1 MTAMTIA
8 TMQKTR
14 MQLRTLALATALA
27 CTSAAWAQTPEAS
40 APAAPAAT
48 AAAASQSAA
57 VSSFGAMDVA
67 RQTTWLGGQVQTNAF
82 ADWSDD
88 DILAMAQAMK
98 PETLVRWLR
107 GEVAKLPEYEYR
119 MRRQE
124 RVKDQWQSQP
134 SLMLIR
140 YRHAPRQVY
149 ARWLKGG
156 SHAGQEIIY
165 DETVRRDEM
174 YGHLGGL
181 FGFASIWSA
190 LDGALAKSQSN
201 HTAREL
207 GLQFIVDTVERD
219 GRAHVAAGGTGK
231 FNEAKMVT
239 ESGERM
245 LRLTWDAPSGPPTFY
260 AKRVRLFF
268 DLKNPWVR
276 VEESWD
282 ESGTELEKIVI
293 ENVTRKTWNDQ
304 TFNPKNP
311 EYKF

>member
-1 MTAMTIA
+1 
-8 TMQKTR
+8 MQV
-14 MQLRTLALATALA
+14 RTLALIAALA
-27 CTSAAWAQTPEAS
+27 CCAPSWAQTPEGSAPVAAPMAAS
-40 APAAPAAT
+40 ASP
-48 AAAASQSAA
+48 SAA
-57 VSSFGAMDVA
+57 VASFSTMDVN
-67 RQTTWLGGQVQTNAF
+67 RQAAWLGTQVHANAF
-82 ADWSDD
+82 ATWSDD

-98 PETLVRWLR
+98 PETLVRWLKA
-107 GEVAKLPEYEYR
+107 EVANLPEYEYR

-134 SLMLIR
+134 ALMLVR

-156 SHAGQEIIY
+156 AHAGQEIIY
-165 DETVRRDEM
+165 DETVRKDEM

-181 FGFASIWSA
+181 FGFAAIWSA
-190 LDGALAKSQSN
+190 LDGQLAKSQSN

-207 GLQFIVDTVERD
+207 GLQFIVESVERD
-219 GRAHVAAGGTGK
+219 GRAHVAAGKSGK
-231 FNEAKMVT
+231 FNEARVVT

-245 LRLTWDAPSGPPTFY
+245 LALTWDSPSGPPAFY

-282 ESGTELEKIVI
+282 ASGNQLEKIAI
-293 ENVTRKTWNDQ
+293 ESVTRKTWNDQ

>member
-1 MTAMTIA
+1 MRLRPLVLTAV
-8 TMQKTR
+8 
-14 MQLRTLALATALA
+14 LA
-27 CTSAAWAQTPEAS
+27 CAARAWAQPATPDAS
-40 APAAPAAT
+40 APAAAAT
-48 AAAASQSAA
+48 PAVAASQSAA
-57 VSSFGAMDVA
+57 IGSFAAMDVA
-67 RQTTWLGGQVQTNAF
+67 KQIAWLGSQVHANAF
-82 ADWSDD
+82 ASWPDD

-98 PETLVRWLR
+98 PETLVRWLKA
-107 GEVAKLPEYEYR
+107 EVAKLPEYEYR

-134 SLMLIR
+134 ALMFIR
-140 YRHAPRQVY
+140 YRNAPRQVY

-156 SHAGQEIIY
+156 AHAGQEIIY

-181 FGFASIWSA
+181 VGFVSIWSA

-207 GLQFIVDTVERD
+207 GLQFIVDTLERD
-219 GRAHVAAGGTGK
+219 GRAHVAAGGSGK
-231 FNEAKMVT
+231 VNEAKMVT
-239 ESGERM
+239 EDGERM

-260 AKRVRLFF
+260 AKRVRLYF

-276 VEESWD
+276 IEEAWD
-282 ESGTELEKIVI
+282 ESGSQLEKIVI
-293 ENVTRKTWNDQ
+293 ESVTRKTWNDQ

>member
-1 MTAMTIA
+1 MRA
-8 TMQKTR
+8 
-14 MQLRTLALATALA
+14 RTVALMTALA
-27 CTSAAWAQTPEAS
+27 CYAPSWAQTSDGS
-40 APAAPAAT
+40 APVASSVVAS
-48 AAAASQSAA
+48 ASQSAA
-57 VSSFGAMDVA
+57 IAAFAAMDVN
-67 RQTTWLGGQVQTNAF
+67 RQVAWLSAQVHANTF
-82 ADWSDD
+82 ANWPDD

-98 PETLVRWLR
+98 PETLVRWLKA
-107 GEVAKLPEYEYR
+107 EVADLPEYEYR

-134 SLMLIR
+134 ALMLVR

-156 SHAGQEIIY
+156 AHAGQEIIY
-165 DETVRRDEM
+165 DETVRKNEL

-181 FGFASIWSA
+181 FGFAAIWSA
-190 LDGALAKSQSN
+190 LDGQLAKSQSN

-207 GLQFIVDTVERD
+207 GLQYIVDTVERD
-219 GRAHVAAGGTGK
+219 GRAHIAAGETGK
-231 FNEAKMVT
+231 FNEARVVT
-239 ESGERM
+239 EGGERM
-245 LRLTWDAPSGPPTFY
+245 LALTWDAPSGPPAFY

-282 ESGTELEKIVI
+282 ASGNELEKIAI
-293 ENVTRKTWNDQ
+293 ESVTRKTWNDQ
-304 TFNPKNP
+304 TFNPRNP